1 MVEVQKV
8 LDMMEGQDISAAGWL
23 LSQDPLPKNVY
34 LQPITNNHNI
44 LFHLRFE

>member
-23 LSQDPLPKNVY
+23 LSQDPP
-34 LQPITNNHNI
+34 QNI
-44 LFHLRFE
+44 YICNP